1 MSFPLIYH
9 SSLSAHF
16 DAYGPYF
23 FSAMTK
29 HNKYTVEGYWIDL
42 QGNSSKNVQ
51 FFKHYVLMCLYFSSK
66 FERLFHF

>member
-9 SSLSAHF
+9 SSLSAHI

-29 HNKYTVEGYWIDL
+29 HNKYTVEGFMIKRFILFMISSLIFIVVNMMTTRDL
-42 QGNSSKNVQ
+42 HNS
-51 FFKHYVLMCLYFSSK
+51 
-66 FERLFHF
+66 